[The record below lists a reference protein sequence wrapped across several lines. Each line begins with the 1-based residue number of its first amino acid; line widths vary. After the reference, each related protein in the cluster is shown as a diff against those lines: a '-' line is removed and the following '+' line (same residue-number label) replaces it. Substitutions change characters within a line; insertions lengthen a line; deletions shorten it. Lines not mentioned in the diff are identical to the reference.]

1 MLNQM
6 KNNNFV
12 NTKISRLNEKAFEI
26 TKQNKTLKNFLELK
40 SAQPKPVIEKIEI
53 NPQIIFFYTFDSD
66 FGEITIF
73 CDKSKIF
80 AVDFD
85 KMPLKNSYIS
95 KTFPDSQL
103 VQSKKFC
110 KKFYEELFLSNKEI
124 SIKAG
129 IKGSHFFIKIL
140 SALSDTNPGELIS
153 YKKLG
158 EKAGFSNAQRAVGTA
173 MKNNPLP
180 YLIPCHRV
188 IKSDL
193 RLGFYSGGIERKIIY
208 ILRENNQSVPKKI
221 SAS

>member
-1 MLNQM
+1 M

-110 KKFYEELFLSNKEI
+110 KKFYEEL
-124 SIKAG
+124 
-129 IKGSHFFIKIL
+129 
-140 SALSDTNPGELIS
+140 
-153 YKKLG
+153 
-158 EKAGFSNAQRAVGTA
+158 
-173 MKNNPLP
+173 
-180 YLIPCHRV
+180 LIPIQESLSHT
-188 IKSDL
+188 KSL
-193 RLGFYSGGIERKIIY
+193 EKKPVFQMP
-208 ILRENNQSVPKKI
+208 RELLEQL
-221 SAS
+221 